1 MEEQLGQTTEH
12 LNIRTFLVDQWLR
25 ALAPNPGGPGSIPD
39 QENIKVRYCALPV
52 ALPSSMA
59 CLVPVPFAP
68 PAGEE
73 IEGQEAPVLPP
84 QPLPLQVEKRGHSE
98 RLTARKRQN
107 RVFWRLHRAR
117 SQEAWLLPAT
127 RWHRS

>member
-1 MEEQLGQTTEH
+1 MASSRKPPSSSTQTSPC
-12 LNIRTFLVDQWLR
+12 LQCGR
-25 ALAPNPGGPGSIPD
+25 PGF
-39 QENIKVRYCALPV
+39 KVRYCALPV

-84 QPLPLQVEKRGHSE
+84 QSLPLQVEKRGHSE

-107 RVFWRLHRAR
+107 RVFWRLHRTR